1 MAVTITNDAAT
12 TRTNLGLGDAAT
24 KTVGTASGNIPV
36 LDSSGQIADAQ
47 IAALSVSKLSGV
59 GTSGQVLTST
69 GTTTAPTMQD
79 AAGGGKVLQ
88 VKQVLTQ
95 NRNTTTATDTGSTGG
110 GSVGLNLNITP
121 VSSTSK
127 FLINVSI
134 GLATLTGGNSWGI
147 MIFKDNAK
155 VDEAN
160 GAADS
165 NRRGVFFRGPDKA
178 GNTGS
183 DGSHGVGGSNTY
195 LSTFS
200 GTAGTSISWDAR
212 AVVEGGTFY
221 LNRTENADNVSNVYG
236 SYSVASLTVTEVE
249 V

>member
-1 MAVTITNDAAT
+1 MAFTLSGDVAT

-24 KTVGTASGNIPV
+24 KTTGTASGNIPV

-79 AAGGGKVLQ
+79 AAGGGKILQ

-95 NRNTTTATDTGSTGG
+95 NRNTTIATDTGSTGG

-127 FLINVSI
+127 FLVNVNI
-134 GLATLTGGNSWGI
+134 GIATVVGSNTWGI

-155 VDEAN
+155 LAEAN
-160 GAADS
+160 GATD
-165 NRRGVFFRGPDKA
+165 NLRRGCFFRSVDHA

-183 DGSHGVGGSNTY
+183 DASHGIGGSNTY

-212 AVVEGGTFY
+212 AVVEGGTFH
-221 LNRTENADNVSNVYG
+221 LNRNENNDNTANIYG
-236 SYSVASLTVTEVE
+236 SYSVSSLTVTEVE